1 MILLDQASRVK
12 VFIWSFISGGRF
24 PIILRISSKIVE
36 EGPEDEDGSVTGY
49 THRGGGIIAMLKTRG
64 FLER

>member
-12 VFIWSFISGGRF
+12 VYIWSFISRGRF
-24 PIILRISSKIVE
+24 SIILRISSGIAE
-36 EGPEDEDGSVTGY
+36 EGLEDEDGSVTGY
-49 THRGGGIIAMLKTRG
+49 THRGGGMIAVLKTRG